1 LPRLATGRMEVSRQN
16 IGELGLCTRGHCC
29 CCVVYWPRGETE
41 GLLIAALIRLN
52 QRLLDHSRLATIV
65 YTFCAILALSLCRFV
80 WLLSISSS
88 LLAGVIAGPCL
99 LFVRER
105 PQTIELQQD
114 PFLLLLLLPVPFWL
128 DLLLSPTTKEDM
140 VSRSYFIFLFAISS
154 MNR

>member
-1 LPRLATGRMEVSRQN
+1 
-16 IGELGLCTRGHCC
+16 
-29 CCVVYWPRGETE
+29 
-41 GLLIAALIRLN
+41 
-52 QRLLDHSRLATIV
+52 
-65 YTFCAILALSLCRFV
+65 
-80 WLLSISSS
+80 
-88 LLAGVIAGPCL
+88 L

-114 PFLLLLLLPVPFWL
+114 PFLLLLLLLPLPVPFWL